1 VVFLDELTAL
11 RERIASSDRRILE
24 ILSEREQV
32 AREIGRYKLTNNLPI
47 RNLEVEAEVAERYL
61 DLARELGIGERTAVD
76 LARVTI
82 KDAVE
87 VQSQIM
93 KPSVP
98 KSVLVVGGAGKM
110 GTWLSHYFHSRGH
123 HVIILDP
130 AGVSDFE
137 RVSSL
142 QEDVDRFDVIVVA
155 TPMSKMGAVLREIV
169 DLQPQGVI
177 FDIASIKTPIIPL
190 LRESASRGIKVCSV
204 HPMFGPD
211 AVSLYDR
218 NVLICDCGSREA
230 VMEGKQLFEGTG
242 VLMLEVEVERHDELM
257 SFVLGLSHAV
267 SLAFFKALAES
278 GFDHETLERAA
289 STTFRK
295 QMDTSRDVA
304 FENPELYFDIQ
315 NRNPHA
321 IRALELLGDAVDRIM
336 ESAVDGK
343 RESFTKIMEDGREY
357 FGGN

>member
-1 VVFLDELTAL
+1 LDELSLL
-11 RERIASSDRRILE
+11 RERIASADRKIME
-24 ILSEREQV
+24 IMARREEI
-32 AREIGRYKLTNNLPI
+32 ARAIGHYKLSNDLPI
-47 RNLEVEAEVAERYL
+47 RNLEVEEKVVERYL
-61 DLARELGIGERTAVD
+61 DLARGLGIGERTAVD

-93 KPSVP
+93 KPSES
-98 KSVLVVGGAGKM
+98 KSILVVGGAGKM
-110 GTWLSHYFHSRGH
+110 GTWLSNYFHSRGH
-123 HVIILDP
+123 DVTVLDP
-130 AGVSDFE
+130 DGRTDFD
-137 RVSSL
+137 RASSL
-142 QEDVDRFDVIVVA
+142 QEGIGISDVVVVA
-155 TPMSKMGAVLREIV
+155 TPMSKMAEVLREIFE
-169 DLQPQGVI
+169 LQPQGVI

-211 AVSLYDR
+211 AASLYDR

-230 VMEGKQLFEGTG
+230 VIVGKELFEGTG
-242 VLMLEVEVERHDELM
+242 ALMLEVKVERHDELM

-267 SLAFFKALAES
+267 SLAFFKALAGS
-278 GFDHETLERAA
+278 GFDHQTLERAA

-321 IRALELLGDAVDRIM
+321 SRALELLGDAVNRIM
-336 ESAVDGK
+336 ESAVDGD
-343 RESFTKIMEDGREY
+343 RESFIKIMEDGRVY
-357 FGGN
+357 FGGIE